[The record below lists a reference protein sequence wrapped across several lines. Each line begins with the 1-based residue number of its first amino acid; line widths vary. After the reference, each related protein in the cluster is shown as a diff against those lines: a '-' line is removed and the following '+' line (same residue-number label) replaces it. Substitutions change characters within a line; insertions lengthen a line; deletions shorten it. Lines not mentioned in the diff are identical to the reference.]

1 MRHGIKVMML
11 AALSA
16 IAAAP
21 PAELNDKSFESWR
34 DWIRPK
40 AEERVVESI
49 AWRPTL
55 WDGVMDAQKED
66 KPILMWAMNGHPLAC
81 T

>member
-1 MRHGIKVMML
+1 MRHSITVML

-21 PAELNDKSFESWR
+21 PGELNDKSLASWR

-40 AEERVVESI
+40 AEERSVESV